1 MKSWIQIQIHQNEKS
16 DSDPD
21 PSKGKVG
28 FRSGSIKMKSR
39 IQIRIHQ
46 NEKLDSDPD
55 PSKWKVGLRSGSI
68 KMKSRIQ
75 IRIHVKC
82 LNPLAWLLTNSLYS
96 SFTFLVCIKKALRA
110 VTNTSKLKCKPLIV
124 HLIWAII
131 SFVRTFWNSIIL
143 YWTSFRIYNIYT
155 YLPLGGGAESSSVLF
170 QVHKC

>member
-1 MKSWIQIQIHQNEKS
+1 
-16 DSDPD
+16 
-21 PSKGKVG
+21 
-28 FRSGSIKMKSR
+28 MKSR

-131 SFVRTFWNSIIL
+131 SFVRTFWNSKIL
-143 YWTSFRIYNIYT
+143 YWTSFRIYNILYIRT
-155 YLPLGGGAESSSVLF
+155 CHWGEELNRARCFFKFTNVRSSLDN
-170 QVHKC
+170 KNINK